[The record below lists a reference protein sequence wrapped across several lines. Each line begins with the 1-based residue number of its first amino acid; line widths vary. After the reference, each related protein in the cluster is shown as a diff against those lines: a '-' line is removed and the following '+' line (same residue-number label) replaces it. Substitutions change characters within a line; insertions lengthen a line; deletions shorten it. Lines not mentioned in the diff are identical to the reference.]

1 MNVAPMRKLPRLT
14 IALALCAT
22 AFAADTSLQPVLQW
36 YRVIGGSG
44 ANQVTSAVAD
54 AKGNFY
60 LTGSTSSV
68 DFPVTNAAQ
77 ASPGG
82 SALVRIN
89 TSSSSAAEKLFP
101 PGLSAPSSITA
112 DPQNPQIVYATQD
125 NAVWRSDDGG
135 TTWSSLPAVSPNV
148 SVHSV
153 AVDPMDGNT
162 LYAGT
167 FSQGVFKS
175 ADGGQTWNPANN
187 GIRPNS
193 SGSTNVSRVLTDPK
207 FPQVVF
213 AAAETGLVRSADAGA
228 SWAVVSSFYNSS
240 SLAFDPLS
248 PGTLYLT
255 TYPSTYQPSGIRVSK
270 STDDGITFTPQSG
283 LPDQSAP
290 FALLADPFH
299 AGVVYAGSGSGIYQS
314 TDAGLT
320 WTLKAAGQTGFLAA
334 DPNSPVIYANLSS
347 NAIVR
352 STDGFNTFAP
362 VGPPATSLQQ
372 IAVIGS
378 SLFIVASPSTDVFVV
393 KLDSNGTVL
402 YSTYFG
408 GSAGETAAAM
418 VAGNDGSVY
427 ITGSTSSKDLPTTPG
442 AYATAPPNPAAASN
456 FVFKLNPDGSL
467 AWSTYFADSRSS
479 VAAIAVDTNG
489 NPYIAGRTGGNLP
502 TTAGAYQTLFQ
513 LIFYCGGIGPCIP
526 GPTSAFVTKFKADG
540 SNLIYSTY
548 VPTDNHRV
556 TVQNAQALLVDSAGN
571 AYLGGSGNVVLLSAD
586 GSGLLASNTPH
597 DVTINALARDRDGNI
612 YATGFST
619 YGGFPA
625 TPGAFQATPQPLIPN
640 LPGQTGAGGSSDAFV
655 MKWDSGLSNLLAA
668 TLLGGEMV
676 DIGSSVAV
684 DSSGN
689 VIVSGVSDSKAF
701 PTRAPFQTTFSSRA
715 GFVAG
720 LDSNLSHLLFS
731 TYLGDGRPFEA
742 QAAIPD
748 GNGNIL
754 LAGSTLTAGQLFLG
768 GQPGASFTQGSL
780 AVVNKIALPSAPQ
793 VKLDSVVNFAGRL
806 AGAVAPGETIAA
818 IGSGFGADAQLLI
831 DGVPL
836 PTVSA
841 PPTSVVAVM
850 PDNAKVSGAFQVQVS
865 SGGAISNTVLTPA
878 APTAPGLYSLDGSG
892 FGQGYILNSD
902 GTMNSPAN
910 PAAPG
915 SAITIFATGVGQLSF
930 VGQYAVTA
938 LPPNV
943 FIDGFYSDGIA
954 ATFGPAPGL
963 PGNVY
968 QLSIYVPDPATRAAN
983 NPNLKNFKMPPQVA
997 VQLIFNPVNPLNP
1010 ANSNFISQG
1019 GVLLNVKQ

>member
-1 MNVAPMRKLPRLT
+1 MRKSLRLT

-22 AFAADTSLQPVLQW
+22 AWTADTPLQPVLQW

-44 ANQVTSAVAD
+44 GNQVTAAVAD

-60 LTGSTSSV
+60 IAGSTSSV
-68 DFPVTNAAQ
+68 DFPVNNAAQ

-89 TSSSSAAEKLFP
+89 TASSAVRKLFP

-125 NAVWRSDDGG
+125 NAVWRSMDGG
-135 TTWSSLPAVSPNV
+135 TTWSSLPPVSSNA
-148 SVHSV
+148 SVRSV

-175 ADGGQTWNPANN
+175 ADGGETWTPASN
-187 GIRPNS
+187 GIKPNS
-193 SGSTNVSRVLTDPK
+193 SGATNVSRVLTDPK
-207 FPQVVF
+207 FPHVVF

-228 SWAVVSSFYNSS
+228 SWTVVSSFYNGS
-240 SLAFDPLS
+240 SLTFDPLS

-255 TYPSTYQPSGIRVSK
+255 TYPSTYQPAGIAVSK

-290 FALLADPFH
+290 FALVADPFH
-299 AGVVYAGSGSGIYQS
+299 AGVLYAGSGSGIYQS
-314 TDAGLT
+314 KDAGLT
-320 WTLKAAGQTGFLAA
+320 WALKAAGQTGLLAA
-334 DPNSPVIYANLSS
+334 DPNIPVIYANLSF

-352 STDGFNTFAP
+352 SSDGFNTFQP

-378 SLFIVASPSTDVFVV
+378 SLFIVAAPSTDVFVV
-393 KLDSNGTVL
+393 KLDSNGAVV

-418 VAGNDGSVY
+418 AVGNDGSIY
-427 ITGSTSSKDLPTTPG
+427 ITGSTSSRDFPVTPG
-442 AYATAPPNPAAASN
+442 AYATAPVNPSATSN

-467 AWSTYFADSRSS
+467 AWSSYFTDSRSS
-479 VAAIAVDTNG
+479 VAAIAVDTDG
-489 NPYIAGRTGGNLP
+489 NPYIAGRTGGSLP
-502 TTAGAYQTLFQ
+502 TTPGAYQTQFQ
-513 LIFYCGGIGPCIP
+513 LQFFCGGIGPCIP

-548 VPTDNHRV
+548 VPTDSHKAA
-556 TVQNAQALLVDSAGN
+556 VQNAQALLLDSTGN
-571 AYLGGSGNVVLLSAD
+571 AYLGGSGNVVLLNAD
-586 GSGLLASNTPH
+586 GSALLASNSPH

-625 TPGAFQATPQPLIPN
+625 TPGAFQPTPQPLIPN
-640 LPGQTGAGGSSDAFV
+640 LPGQAGAGGGSDAFV
-655 MKWDSGLSNLLAA
+655 MKWDSGLTNLLAA
-668 TLLGGEMV
+668 TLLGGEMF
-676 DIGSSVAV
+676 DMGSSVAV

-748 GNGNIL
+748 GSGNIL
-754 LAGSTLTAGQLFLG
+754 LAGSTLTTGTMFVG
-768 GQPGASFTQGSL
+768 GAPGASFTQPGL

-793 VKLDSVVNFAGRL
+793 VKLDSLVNHAGRL
-806 AGAVAPGETIAA
+806 AGALAPGETIAA

-841 PPTSVVAVM
+841 APTSVVAVM
-850 PDNAKVSGAFQVQVS
+850 PDNAKTSGAFQIQVS
-865 SGGAISNTVLTPA
+865 SGGAISNTVLVPA
-878 APTAPGLYSLDGSG
+878 APAAPGLYSVDGTG

-930 VGQYAVTA
+930 VGPYAVTA
-938 LPPNV
+938 QPPSV
-943 FIDGFYSDGIA
+943 FIDGFYADGIA

-968 QLSIYVPDPATRAAN
+968 QLSIYVPDPASRAAN
-983 NPNLKNFKMPPQVA
+983 NPNLKDFKMPPQVA
-997 VQLIFNPVNPLNP
+997 VQLIMSALNPLNP

-1019 GVLLNVKQ
+1019 GVVLNVKQ